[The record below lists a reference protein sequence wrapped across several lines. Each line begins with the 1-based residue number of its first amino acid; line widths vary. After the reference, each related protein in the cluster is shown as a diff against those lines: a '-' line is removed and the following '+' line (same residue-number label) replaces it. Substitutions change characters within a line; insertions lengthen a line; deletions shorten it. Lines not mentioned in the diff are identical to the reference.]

1 MLGDSLGE
9 SQECLGDEDGE
20 SGEGEEDGGEESEDW
35 ILRVGLAPVV
45 KHHTEVCEMIAVT
58 DSHRG
63 RAVLLTDL
71 TASPGPGEASRVPP
85 DTVSPTTSQVRVR
98 VVELQSD
105 QRALQPH
112 SLIVNREAD
121 QVVVKA
127 GRVLG

>member
-9 SQECLGDEDGE
+9 SQERLGDEDGE

-35 ILRVGLAPVV
+35 MVRLGLAPVV

-71 TASPGPGEASRVPP
+71 TASPGPGEVGRVPP
-85 DTVSPTTSQVRVR
+85 DTVSPSSSQVKVR

-105 QRALQPH
+105 LGGLQLH
-112 SLIVNREAD
+112 TLIVN
-121 QVVVKA
+121 
-127 GRVLG
+127 